1 MKREGAKKDNCPLVH
16 NTYTISCIFPKF
28 FLPLQKL
35 KTFDKTNHFSKF
47 MGGQKRVKLY
57 ATLIY
62 KGVDSSERYEFGDA
76 VGDNREYYRLKLQAM
91 DTTLAFLTSIIF

>member
-1 MKREGAKKDNCPLVH
+1 M
-16 NTYTISCIFPKF
+16 
-28 FLPLQKL
+28 
-35 KTFDKTNHFSKF
+35 
-47 MGGQKRVKLY
+47 GQKRVNLN

-76 VGDNREYYRLKLQAM
+76 VGDNREYYRLELQAM